1 MAREHAIPSTSTF
14 IQDFGLNVT
23 PQPVTKNRRV
33 VLIGTG
39 EDGPMYEPVL
49 VDKPDDA
56 EIVWGRSGAG
66 NLVRGIFE
74 CWEAQTGSPDVVG
87 VRIGNGVS
95 AYVDILE
102 TDSYGIHEEQPDNNG
117 DGITSLR
124 LDARFP
130 GGIYNQ
136 ITVRYDDKRNVA
148 IYNPKTGLTSVFTV
162 DINNP
167 NNTSVDA
174 HNVQELVDAIN
185 ADPNLNSVLTA
196 STSGVLTDYELKVR
210 STTPGV
216 TPSDNGL
223 KLDLGTLI
231 QESEIIATENDAFL
245 VPSPILPYNSGV
257 VGNGKLKILTV
268 TNNLLEIEAIESVS
282 YSEWEQVVFEGT
294 TGKFQYIPLDGKG
307 TSRWDTI
314 QCMYDYGDG
323 ENVVPGSNDLG
334 VADSKYM
341 HSPSGD
347 IKSEFTYSLGNV
359 LINEVPTDPSG
370 KDGLNQF
377 TIKCDLPLDETE
389 ELVNSGVSLA
399 WLATN
404 GTTYADYYGSIDGGT
419 TASGYLWATNQYV
432 ETKTVNG
439 QEVRPSGH
447 IHVYVSEELD
457 PNGNWVEIPY
467 DNVSGV
473 YMTGFTDADGVDAG
487 TITFGIGPNAY
498 LANTDGYATQYSGK
512 SGTTE
517 YIKFTN
523 MAMLVDENNDIRQD
537 RYIRITGNTVKG
549 FLNEVETLPQL
560 EANTSAQ
567 LTHYFTR
574 GPELLTNTAP
584 QYPINCNYGTRIT
597 YELDSNVAVSDAL
610 NGEIAFT
617 NADLLPGPGGGPLSA
632 SKDSHIRLR
641 YKYLPNFPAIT
652 SAAVSLKHGTNGA
665 KLTVKQKEEEFK
677 KVYEYLRDFEATL
690 WVPMEAYIDDIK
702 EDYNAITGL
711 KEQLSSTY
719 AQDMQDFLEEL
730 SINSIQP
737 HAIFGVTPIVG
748 NTLGARDAW
757 VKNLTEIDLNDGTR
771 AANVMINIQ
780 SKFVSVSAF
789 EPIFLNLGRGNP
801 YAANGQAAYAG
812 MLASLPYDISP
823 TNKQIANATALRKEF
838 SMRQYEALNNMRYVS
853 MKNRAGRPVVV
864 NDVTAAPYGSDFI
877 SWSTYSITAEAAD
890 RVKRIAD
897 AYLGQPNSV
906 VLRNAM
912 DQEIAQT
919 LNGMSGLQ
927 ASNHNITSTIEQQVR
942 GIVEID
948 IILVP
953 IFTMKKIRTT
963 VKLRKSLPTNE

>member
-33 VLIGTG
+33 VIIGTG

-49 VDKPDDA
+49 VDKPEDS
-56 EIVWGRSGAG
+56 EIIWGRSGAG
-66 NLVRGIFE
+66 TLVRGIFE
-74 CWEAQTGSPDVVG
+74 CWEAQAGSPDVVG
-87 VRIGNGVS
+87 LRIGNGVN

-102 TDSYGIHEEQPDNNG
+102 TDSYGVHEEQPDNNG
-117 DGITSLR
+117 DGVSSLR

-136 ITVRYDDKRNVA
+136 ITVRYDDRRNVA

-167 NNTSVDA
+167 NNTSVDT

-216 TPSDNGL
+216 NVTDNGV
-223 KLDLGTLI
+223 KLDLNTII

-245 VPSPILPYNSGV
+245 VPSPILPYGSGEI
-257 VGNGKLKILTV
+257 GNGKLKILTV
-268 TNNLLEIEAIESVS
+268 TNNLLDVEAIESVS
-282 YSEWEQVVFEGT
+282 YSEWEKIDFTGT
-294 TGKFQYIPLDGKG
+294 TGKFDYTPLDGKG

-323 ENVVPGSNDLG
+323 ENVIPGDTKLG
-334 VADSKYM
+334 TPDSKYM
-341 HSPSGD
+341 HSPSGNV
-347 IKSEFTYSLGNV
+347 KSEYTYYLGNV
-359 LINEVPTDPSG
+359 LIDEVPTDPAG
-370 KDGLNQF
+370 KDGANEF

-389 ELVNSGVSLA
+389 ELVNSGVTEA
-399 WLATN
+399 WLSTN
-404 GTTYADYYGSIDGGT
+404 GATYADYYD
-419 TASGYLWATNQYV
+419 TALSGYLWATNQYV

-439 QEVRPSGH
+439 IEVRPSGH
-447 IHVYVSEELD
+447 IHVYVSEDLD
-457 PNGNWVEIPY
+457 PNGNWVEVPY

-473 YMTGFTDADGVDAG
+473 YMKSYTDPDGIDPGV
-487 TITFGIGPNAY
+487 ITFGIGPNAY
-498 LANTDGYATQYSGK
+498 LANSGGYATQYSGK
-512 SGTTE
+512 TGTGD

-523 MAMLVDENNDIRQD
+523 MAILVDGNNDIREN
-537 RYIRITGNTVKG
+537 RYVRITGSTVKG
-549 FLNEVETLPQL
+549 FINEVETLPQL
-560 EANTSAQ
+560 EANTSAS

-574 GPELLTNTAP
+574 GPELLMNTPP
-584 QYPINCNYGTRIT
+584 QYPIQCNYGTRIT
-597 YELDSNVAVSDAL
+597 YELDSNVAISDAL

-617 NADLLPGPGGGPLSA
+617 NPELLPGPGGGPLA
-632 SKDSHIRLR
+632 SDKDSHIRLR

-652 SAAVSLKHGTNGA
+652 TAAISLKHGTNGA
-665 KLTVKQKEEEFK
+665 KLTPKEKEEEFK

-711 KEQLSSTY
+711 KEQLSTTY

-737 HAIFGVTPIVG
+737 HAVFGVTPIVG
-748 NTLGARDAW
+748 NTLGDRDNW
-757 VKNLTEIDLNDGTR
+757 VKNLTEVDLNDGTR

-823 TNKQIANATALRKEF
+823 TNKELANVTALRKEF
-838 SMRQYEALNNMRYVS
+838 SMRQYEALNNMRYVA
-853 MKNRAGRPVVV
+853 MKTRATRPVIV
-864 NDVTAAPYGSDFI
+864 NDVTAAPYGSDFVT
-877 SWSTYSITAEAAD
+877 WSTYSITAEAAD

-919 LNGMSGLQ
+919 LNNMSGLQ
-927 ASNHNITSTIEQQVR
+927 ASNHVITSTIEQQVR

-953 IFTMKKIRTT
+953 IFPMKKIRTT